1 MPKVNIR
8 HFAIEKFFARS
19 GKKFYCIFNTES
31 LADTTK
37 FLFYCIFNTGGLV
50 LADTTKVPPHE
61 PPLCIYVVHVQYPA
75 RSHNQIAVAGVMFC

>member
-19 GKKFYCIFNTES
+19 GKKF
-31 LADTTK
+31 LLH
-37 FLFYCIFNTGGLV
+37 FLHRWFGFGRYYEG
-50 LADTTKVPPHE
+50 APHE

-75 RSHNQIAVAGVMFC
+75 IFHNQIAVAGIMLC